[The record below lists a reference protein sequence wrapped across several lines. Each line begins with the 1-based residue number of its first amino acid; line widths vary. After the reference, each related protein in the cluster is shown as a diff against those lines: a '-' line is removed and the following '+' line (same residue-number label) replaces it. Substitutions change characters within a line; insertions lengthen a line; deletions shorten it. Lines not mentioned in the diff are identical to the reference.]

1 VVHGGTLMARLI
13 FVFTSMTRV
22 LRFNLNL
29 CVDNNKNMQLKHGP
43 TMSIEAY
50 QEAIDNLYSEYADVR
65 DIKVTDELLRKELEL
80 TIDHRLGVFFP
91 RERRNHLWLV
101 QQRIATNYLKFG
113 KYKAIMYWLI
123 SFIRPQVLVTKLE
136 ELNSF
141 AVQELESAFTKEELI
156 AFAGGPE
163 LISTTS

>member
-1 VVHGGTLMARLI
+1 
-13 FVFTSMTRV
+13 
-22 LRFNLNL
+22 
-29 CVDNNKNMQLKHGP
+29 MQLKHGP
-43 TMSIEAY
+43 TMSFEAY
-50 QEAIDNLYSEYADVR
+50 QEAIDDLYAEFEDQPKL
-65 DIKVTDELLRKELEL
+65 KVPEEVLRKELEL

-101 QQRIATNYLKFG
+101 QQRIAANYLKFG

-123 SFIRPQVLVTKLE
+123 SFVRPKVLVAKMD

-163 LISTTS
+163 LVLSVA